1 MEFMDFYHVND
12 RRTHRR
18 FAIALP
24 ARLYH
29 PDGRFSLCWTAD
41 LSLAGAT
48 IQLNGAGA
56 QPVSAF
62 GCDET
67 GKIVVARFEFSG
79 LLARLV
85 FEDSNETHAVIK
97 HALRSLNDRQL
108 IQPLPLRRAH
118 RLSTRNV
125 TVTRADGSHLACDIL
140 DMSPQGMLLGAA
152 IRPALGERVSLE
164 KLTGVVVRHLE
175 HGFAI
180 RLQQPSPSTNVVR
193 FPVSYRRPHLVSSP
207 SIDDI
212 A

>member
-18 FAIALP
+18 FAVTLP

-41 LSLAGAT
+41 LSLAGAA
-48 IQLNGAGA
+48 IQLNGANA
-56 QPVSAF
+56 EPVSAF

-67 GKIVVARFEFSG
+67 GKIAVTRCEFTKPMLRLTFDTSG
-79 LLARLV
+79 QA
-85 FEDSNETHAVIK
+85 HAVIK
-97 HALRSLNDRQL
+97 HALRSLGDRQL
-108 IQPLPLRRAH
+108 IKPMAVRRAH

-140 DMSPQGMLLGAA
+140 DMSPQGMLLASR
-152 IRPALGERVSLE
+152 IRPVLGERVGLG
-164 KLTGVVVRHLE
+164 KLAAVVVRHHE
-175 HGFAI
+175 DGFAI
-180 RLQQPSPSTNVVR
+180 RMQELAPSNNVVR
-193 FPVSYRRPHLVSSP
+193 FPVSYRRPPFATSS
-207 SIDDI
+207 SVNDI